1 MYELKEIT
9 LKNKGYEKKRLVIRF
24 FEEKYAILAEFLMSD
39 AKLLSNELELAFD
52 KVQSDKADK
61 IVLTGNRCA
70 VEINKTKTEITDL
83 YEDLNQEGFQPL
95 TISTES
101 FQRYVNMWQKNLIE
115 FNQINNK

>member
-39 AKLLSNELELAFD
+39 AKLLSHELELAFD
-52 KVQSDKADK
+52 KVRTNRADK

-70 VEINKTKTEITDL
+70 VEINKIRTEITDL
-83 YEDLNQEGFQPL
+83 YEDLNQEGYQPL
-95 TISTES
+95 TISTEK
-101 FQRYVNMWQKNLIE
+101 FHEYVNMWKNHLTE
-115 FNQINNK
+115 FNKINNK